1 MPVFKSKNLIA
12 FNFLG
17 NTLKLIEARPSGSRL
32 ELVSV
37 ATCNIENLSHDDA
50 VKAVRECLKDFRLK
64 DCTALISV
72 DSQSV
77 ITKNIEIPSVDESEI
92 REIIDL
98 QAGRYTPYAREEIL
112 IDYINIDTYH
122 NSYTKVL
129 IVILVQETIK
139 KHLAIVEELGFKV
152 SKVLFA
158 PEAFS
163 SACSRALGLASKNTA
178 SAALNVD
185 AKSSDFIVLYKGKTV
200 FVRNIPL
207 GYENFDKD
215 RQGFAPVLLEEVK
228 KSLEAYKAEEITGLP
243 LDMVLVGSPD
253 FFETVKPL
261 LAQSLNLPI
270 RQVAFD
276 GFVVPA
282 PAAQS
287 AMNKTPGISF
297 TNAIASLIAAQDS
310 HIDLR
315 PSELKMRVAFEEKSH
330 EMIKSGALIMALT
343 VLICSLLMLKIYY
356 KGQYLKRVEKEL
368 AVVEPQV
375 ESLNKASTRVRV
387 VKNYLDYKQHSLE
400 VLSELYS
407 LIPEDI
413 YLKNLSIDEAGNVS
427 IRGTAEVMS
436 EVFAFVTAL
445 ENSKTFANA
454 NAKNTTNRKE
464 EGKDVAEFEI
474 TCVIKKGQ

>member
-1 MPVFKSKNLIA
+1 MSLLKSKNLIS
-12 FNFLG
+12 FNFIG
-17 NTLKLIEARPSGSRL
+17 NMLKLIEARPNGNKL
-32 ELVSV
+32 ELVGVS
-37 ATCNIENLSHDDA
+37 ACNLEGLSHDDA
-50 VKAVRECLKDFRLK
+50 VKAVRECTKDFKLK
-64 DCTALISV
+64 DCSAIVSV

-139 KHLAIVEELGFKV
+139 KHLAIVEEVGFKV

-158 PEAFS
+158 PEVFS
-163 SACSRALGLASKNTA
+163 AACSRALGLSSKNTA
-178 SAALNVD
+178 SAALNID
-185 AKSSDFIVLYKGKTV
+185 TKSSDFIILYKGKTV

-215 RQGFAPVLLEEVK
+215 RESFGPVILEEVK
-228 KSLEAYKAEEITGLP
+228 KSIEAYRAEEIAGLP
-243 LDMVLVGSPD
+243 LDMVVIAPRDL
-253 FFETVKPL
+253 FEAIKPAL
-261 LAQSLNLPI
+261 GQNLNLPV
-270 RQVAFD
+270 RQVSFE
-276 GFVVPA
+276 GFVSTSPTA
-282 PAAQS
+282 TS
-287 AMNKTPGISF
+287 AMSRTPGVSF
-297 TNAIASLIAAQDS
+297 ANAIASFIAAQDS
-310 HIDLR
+310 RIDLR
-315 PSELKMRVAFEEKSH
+315 PSELKMRIAFEEKSH
-330 EMIKSGALIMALT
+330 EMIKSGALVMALT
-343 VLICSLLMLKIYY
+343 VLVCSLMGLKIYY

-368 AVVEPQV
+368 AVTEPQV

-400 VLSELYS
+400 VLSELYT
-407 LIPEDI
+407 LVPEDI
-413 YLKNLSIDEAGNVS
+413 YLKNLSIDENGNVS

-445 ENSKTFANA
+445 ENSKMFENA
-454 NAKNTTNRKE
+454 SAKNTTNRKE
-464 EGKDVAEFEI
+464 EGKDVSEFEI
-474 TCVIKKGQ
+474 TCVIKKGK